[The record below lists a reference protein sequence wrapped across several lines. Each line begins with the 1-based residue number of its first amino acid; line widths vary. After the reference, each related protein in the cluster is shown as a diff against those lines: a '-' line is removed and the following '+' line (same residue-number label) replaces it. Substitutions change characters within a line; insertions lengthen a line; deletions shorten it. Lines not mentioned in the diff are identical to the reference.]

1 MSSKDCFEIGLQSY
15 FNGDYYHASLWMKE
29 PLALS
34 DNATDTITNADI
46 LEYLAFYMFIQG
58 ETSSDWR
65 EDQLVFFL
73 SLTTVGNKTSGS
85 I

>member
-29 PLALS
+29 ALALS
-34 DNATDTITNADI
+34 DNATDIITNADI

-58 ETSSDWR
+58 ETSSVWR
-65 EDQLVFFL
+65 DGQLVFFYH
-73 SLTTVGNKTSGS
+73 
-85 I
+85 